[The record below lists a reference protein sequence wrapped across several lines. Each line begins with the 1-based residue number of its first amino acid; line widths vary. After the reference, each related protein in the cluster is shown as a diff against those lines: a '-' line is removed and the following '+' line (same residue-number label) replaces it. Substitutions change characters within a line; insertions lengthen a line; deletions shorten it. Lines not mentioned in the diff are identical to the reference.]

1 MTKNPPAITGYA
13 RDSVSVSQLGRSL
26 EKGMATPI
34 FLPEK
39 FYGQKS
45 LAGYRPWAKQGV
57 EHDWATEHAEKH
69 KSKKGPKRV

>member
-1 MTKNPPAITGYA
+1 
-13 RDSVSVSQLGRSL
+13 
-26 EKGMATPI
+26 MATPI